1 VSQPSLAPD
10 QNMNSIHIESRGFL
24 SNFTTHLRSVLVL
37 ARPEDGLWI
46 DGVPAVACCFPAFLG
61 SLGACAAPCPFTE
74 TPTPIRHARPVTAS
88 GLTMA
93 FGRAGSA
100 RGSAVQP
107 RRATAAGLSGG
118 CLRRVTVPCDP
129 PGPGPPAEARAGQGV
144 LVGSP
149 SHPAGIAAARRR
161 PGTWTAMQVRPAD
174 SAGRSGVGE
183 DSESTGRKGLHRSG
197 DVDCK

>member
-1 VSQPSLAPD
+1 
-10 QNMNSIHIESRGFL
+10 
-24 SNFTTHLRSVLVL
+24 
-37 ARPEDGLWI
+37 
-46 DGVPAVACCFPAFLG
+46 
-61 SLGACAAPCPFTE
+61 
-74 TPTPIRHARPVTAS
+74 
-88 GLTMA
+88 MA

-161 PGTWTAMQVRPAD
+161 PGTWTAMPAD
-174 SAGRSGVGE
+174 STGRSGVGE
-183 DSESTGRKGLHRSG
+183 ESAARNLEGLAPV
-197 DVDCK
+197 DVPRWTVTASNLAL